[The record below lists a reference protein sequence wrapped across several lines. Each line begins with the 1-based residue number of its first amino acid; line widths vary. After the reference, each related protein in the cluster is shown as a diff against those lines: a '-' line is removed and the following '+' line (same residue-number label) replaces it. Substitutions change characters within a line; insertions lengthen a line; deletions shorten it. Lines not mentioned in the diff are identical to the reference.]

1 MNVGT
6 FANQSQCMLDPHEFQ
21 QRLQSTSKE
30 PPRAH
35 GCRRFPDYAGL
46 KFVLSKCHKF
56 ESCMK
61 CQRPRRRISQRA
73 SASDGPPPIES
84 RSFMRQALAWSAWP
98 QPFAANSHFN
108 LRGNGGDINFID
120 GRDFTHYQAGLPRA
134 AARTITD
141 STRRSDSFPSS
152 LRRRYL
158 RRLSPLPWLRVE
170 TCSCRSSNAG
180 RMTA

>member
-73 SASDGPPPIES
+73 SASDGPPDRIKILYAPG
-84 RSFMRQALAWSAWP
+84 ACLVGLASAFRGEL
-98 QPFAANSHFN
+98 PFQFE
-108 LRGNGGDINFID
+108 GQW
-120 GRDFTHYQAGLPRA
+120 GRYQLY
-134 AARTITD
+134 
-141 STRRSDSFPSS
+141 RRSRLHALSS
-152 LRRRYL
+152 WTTSRRSEDNHRFD
-158 RRLSPLPWLRVE
+158 
-170 TCSCRSSNAG
+170 
-180 RMTA
+180 